1 MKSATACILTVTIIL
16 QEDNGEALFADG
28 FAFFSAAI
36 RGETQ
41 VAPTDFYALETNLT
55 VVEILEAAKES
66 HRTGKTVSL
75 EELTMH
81 TLQLRYAPRPGTA
94 LLWGGTPGDLN

>member
-1 MKSATACILTVTIIL
+1 MKSATACILTLTTIL
-16 QEDNGEALFADG
+16 QEDNGEAPFADG
-28 FAFFSAAI
+28 FAFSSAAI

-41 VAPTDFYALETNLT
+41 VAPTDIYAPETNLI

-75 EELTMH
+75 EELIM
-81 TLQLRYAPRPGTA
+81 QC
-94 LLWGGTPGDLN
+94 N